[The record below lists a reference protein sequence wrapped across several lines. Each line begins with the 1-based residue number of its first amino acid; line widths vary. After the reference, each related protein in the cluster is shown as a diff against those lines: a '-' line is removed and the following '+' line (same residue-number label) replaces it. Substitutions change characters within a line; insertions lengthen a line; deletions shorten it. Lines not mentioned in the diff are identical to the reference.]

1 MHWTAPVNSSLN
13 SLCLNIYLKLICG
26 GDPHRPPSA
35 ARSLG
40 ICPWLPQK
48 GPNFCNF
55 LMPKQRSGTAAQ
67 PRAHYRRGQQ
77 SYLERDPTW
86 PPTWHTTWHTT
97 WHSCEQNARKHASK
111 HASMHAS
118 RSAQQN
124 PPSLLPFRRGL
135 DPWRCHGEV
144 FNPSLWV

>member
-1 MHWTAPVNSSLN
+1 MNSSLN

-26 GDPHRPPSA
+26 GDPRRPPSA

-86 PPTWHTTWHTT
+86 TPHGIHMAFMRAKREKT
-97 WHSCEQNARKHASK
+97 CENARGLINTAP
-111 HASMHAS
+111 APMA
-118 RSAQQN
+118 
-124 PPSLLPFRRGL
+124 PSLVDYANGCRYFQNLIL
-135 DPWRCHGEV
+135 T
-144 FNPSLWV
+144 WVISGN